1 MATESD
7 MKGKGD
13 PFQYWGFVGN
23 EYVEEGL
30 EPFVRLLSPEA
41 AGVEQKFRHLFGFNE
56 ERIKR
61 RVIIPHLLAEMRN
74 AGTVSTLDA
83 NGDDMLEE
91 DIILGFLDDLK
102 RAETFNPGI
111 TKKWNEVV
119 DRTYELTYHLIVKEP
134 LLSES
139 YLVMRDNLVGSGL
152 ARARLMAGKKRDDE
166 GKSFSDFDSLLTQ
179 IATSDKN
186 ISPYAYLAGSPG
198 TGKSNGLGL
207 LAAATWHQKNWVYS
221 NIPIVGTR
229 THRAYQVRRLT
240 ELFTDRPEK
249 PSIIRMMIVS
259 EDVGQ
264 EIGATL
270 IADEKGKGLS
280 RADRSTTT
288 EGLWQAQFDQLRRH
302 FRISVIQG
310 GVKQKDPKQEE
321 FVEWLITATREPIN
335 VYDEFGERKYRYGWQ
350 VDHRTGDATWVRQVY
365 SNIPLSETAVKFS
378 NKIELTPLFQVD
390 MSVGE
395 MEEAV
400 GGFDHDL
407 DVLCKECDNWATNRQ
422 EEMAEGGT

>member
-1 MATESD
+1 
-7 MKGKGD
+7 MKASGLVD
-13 PFQYWGFVGN
+13 TMD
-23 EYVEEGL
+23 EEGTELL
-30 EPFVRLLSPEA
+30 ENQIVARF
-41 AGVEQKFRHLFGFNE
+41 
-56 ERIKR
+56 
-61 RVIIPHLLAEMRN
+61 
-74 AGTVSTLDA
+74 
-83 NGDDMLEE
+83 
-91 DIILGFLDDLK
+91 LGALQQ
-102 RAETFNPGI
+102 AETTHPGAV
-111 TKKWNEVV
+111 KKWENVV
-119 DRTYELTYHLIVKEP
+119 DRTYDLAYGLIVKEP
-134 LLSES
+134 LLAES
-139 YLVMRDNLVGSGL
+139 FLRMRDTFAGSGL

-166 GKSFSDFDSLLTQ
+166 SKSFSDFDSLLTQ
-179 IATSDKN
+179 IATSDKK

-249 PSIIRMMIVS
+249 PSIIRMRIVS

-350 VDHRTGDATWVRQVY
+350 VDHRTGDATWLRQVY
-365 SNIPLSETAVKFS
+365 SNVPLSETAVKFS

-390 MSVGE
+390 MSVGA

-422 EEMAEGGT
+422 EEMAEEGT